1 MRLGIGAKAAIA
13 SCCTAGDLI
22 AAVRTKAFRLGAI
35 HQTEIAM
42 MQASEYLDVGLKF
55 HGHKCPAMPL
65 GLRAGAAAMNALG
78 VTRSQDKELMLVVET
93 GDDHA
98 AGCFADGL
106 MTVTGCT
113 YGKSNARKTYY
124 GKMAC
129 TLIDTRRNKA
139 VRVQLKPEFFAKMLN
154 SPFVQQ
160 RKQGVLPQDVPA
172 DITDPLVN
180 GVMTR
185 AEAEFL
191 DIGPVTDFSFTR
203 PKGTFETDLC
213 QACGERVFVTRL
225 REVNGRKLCIPCAEH
240 A

>member
-1 MRLGIGAKAAIA
+1 
-13 SCCTAGDLI
+13 
-22 AAVRTKAFRLGAI
+22 
-35 HQTEIAM
+35 M
-42 MQASEYLDVGLKF
+42 MHASEYLDVALRF

-78 VTRSQDKELMLVVET
+78 VARSQDKELMLLVET

-106 MTVTGCT
+106 MTITGCT
-113 YGKSNARKTYY
+113 YGKSNIKKTYF
-124 GKMAC
+124 GKMAF
-129 TLIDTRRNKA
+129 TLIDTDRNKA
-139 VRVQLKPEFFAKMLN
+139 VRVQLKPEFFGKMLN

-172 DITDPLVN
+172 QITDPLVD
-180 GVMTR
+180 GVMSR

-191 DIGPVTDFSFTR
+191 DIGPVVDFPFAKT
-203 PKGTFETDLC
+203 KGTFDTDLC
-213 QACGERVFVTRL
+213 QACGERVFAHKL
-225 REVNGRKLCIPCAEH
+225 REVNGRKLCIPCAER

>member
-1 MRLGIGAKAAIA
+1 MCSKHDGAAKAAVEA
-13 SCCTAGDLI
+13 KDFFDLGM
-22 AAVRTKAFRLGAI
+22 A
-35 HQTEIAM
+35 
-42 MQASEYLDVGLKF
+42 F

-78 VTRSQDKELMLVVET
+78 VGRSQDKELMMLVET

-113 YGKSNARKTYY
+113 YGKSNIKKTYY
-124 GKMAC
+124 GKMAF

-139 VRVQLKPEFFAKMLN
+139 VRVQLKPEFFGKMLN

-172 DITDPLVN
+172 ELTDPLVE
-180 GVMTR
+180 GVMKR
-185 AEAEFL
+185 AESEFL
-191 DIGPVTDFSFTR
+191 DVSPVFDYAFSKK
-203 PKGTFETDLC
+203 KGTFETDLC
-213 QACGERVFVTRL
+213 EICGERAFAH
-225 REVNGRKLCIPCAEH
+225 KLQTVDGKRVCIPCSQGKAPNSGQS
-240 A
+240 AAKA